1 MNKNNNVDID
11 KLKAFMWDN
20 YRIDES
26 NIDEELAKRQAKIG
40 ELIEINRSID
50 WSKVELAGVAQW
62 MTTD

>member
-50 WSKVELAGVAQW
+50 WSKVELAGVAQ
-62 MTTD
+62 